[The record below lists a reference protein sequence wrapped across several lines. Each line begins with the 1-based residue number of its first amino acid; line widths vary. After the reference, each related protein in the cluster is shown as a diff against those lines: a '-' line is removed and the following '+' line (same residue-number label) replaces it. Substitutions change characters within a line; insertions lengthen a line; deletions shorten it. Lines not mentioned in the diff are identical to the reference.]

1 MNKIRVFGPLCD
13 ARHGGDGGGGLLL
26 LLRPPQVRS
35 NHQDDDLYG
44 GQGKTYFLFQ
54 RVEVLGSM
62 LVTPR
67 DNEFQKLSYI
77 VSLKVGSSILYCTI
91 EGPSLKYLFFW
102 SCQRIKINQIY
113 KILLPCWNLI
123 DFYALAG
130 SEKDTY
136 LLLDLAVL

>member
-1 MNKIRVFGPLCD
+1 MYKIIQRIQYCSKISLFLDFKTVILFLSRIIYFFDVFEFLNKIRVFGPLCD
-13 ARHGGDGGGGLLL
+13 ARHGGDGDGGGLLL

-67 DNEFQKLSYI
+67 DNEFQKLPYI
-77 VSLKVGSSILYCTI
+77 VILKVKSSILELYNRRA
-91 EGPSLKYLFFW
+91 K
-102 SCQRIKINQIY
+102 
-113 KILLPCWNLI
+113 
-123 DFYALAG
+123 FY
-130 SEKDTY
+130 SP
-136 LLLDLAVL
+136 